1 MTRIARLIFTTAAWV
16 FVAGVLT
23 QVFFAG
29 MVVAARRWGWSNH
42 IDMGYLLS
50 LPIIVMVI
58 AVFLSKFPRRMK
70 LLTLVLAAVYLTQI
84 LLIWARES
92 NPMLSAFHPVMALLD
107 FGLGT
112 FLAWQATG
120 LLRETSGSR
129 LRPLQSSTQVGD

>member
-29 MVVAARRWGWSNH
+29 MVVVARRWGWSNH

-50 LPIIVMVI
+50 LPIFVMVI
-58 AVFLSKFPRRMK
+58 AVFLGKFPRRMK
-70 LLTLVLAAVYLTQI
+70 LLTLALAAVYLTQI
-84 LLIWARES
+84 LLVWARES

-107 FGLGT
+107 FSLGT
-112 FLAWQATG
+112 FLAWQATA
-120 LLRETSGSR
+120 LLRETTQSS
-129 LRPLQSSTQVGD
+129 LRTLQSSTQGGD